1 MTELTD
7 LLGFLRSRMREDLD
21 VASRGHEVV
30 SAKFIRWCLD
40 ELDHLERDADSGHR
54 PTHEVDTYLRRMA
67 VAYDD
72 HPDFRPEW
80 RRPG

>member
-1 MTELTD
+1 MTELSD
-7 LLGFLRSRMREDLD
+7 LLGFLRSRMREDLE
-21 VASRGHEVV
+21 VASRGDEVV

-40 ELDHLERDADSGHR
+40 ELGHLERDAESGHR
-54 PTHEVDTYLRRMA
+54 PTDEVVAYLCRMA

-80 RRPG
+80 RRTC